1 MKYLVMVARDVP
13 RGISARPEDLRRPRK
28 GAAPLRGRIG
38 DVVTWK
44 PMTSEKIIVGGLEVF
59 HAGPRTV
66 TKGSGRTRAEVALR
80 KVFDSVR

>member
-1 MKYLVMVARDVP
+1 MVARDAP
-13 RGISARPEDLRRPRK
+13 RGISARLEDLAGRGK

-59 HAGPRTV
+59 HVGPRTV
-66 TKGSGRTRAEVALR
+66 TKVSGRTRAEVAPR
-80 KVFDSVR
+80 KVFHSVR